1 MPQKYD
7 WASVEMNYVRGI
19 PDEEGKVHWP
29 LPNDLAKM
37 LDCSVDYI
45 HTKIRE
51 GQWKDKKSAYLL
63 KLELSDGDFDIEDP
77 KAEYEK
83 FQRKA
88 YQAASQ
94 ALTII
99 IKKLDVIIKKQEY
112 NLSDLDKL
120 MKMLE
125 RVQLIAKNSIGDN
138 LDDFENAASEFSKL
152 MAKLKSDEKES
163 KNIPE
168 PLPVVTVIDL

>member
-7 WASVEMNYVRGI
+7 WASIEMQYVRGI
-19 PDEEGKVHWP
+19 ENEDGKVHWP
-29 LPNDLAKM
+29 LPNELAKM

-94 ALTII
+94 TLTII

-138 LDDFENAASEFSKL
+138 LDNFEDAKSEFERL
-152 MAKLKSDEKES
+152 MKKLKEDEKVE
-163 KNIPE
+163 KNLPE
-168 PLPVVTVIDL
+168 PLPAITVTDL

>member
-7 WASVEMNYVRGI
+7 WASVEMQYVRGI
-19 PDEEGKVHWP
+19 EDKDGKVHWP
-29 LPNDLAKM
+29 LPNDLAKT
-37 LDCSVDYI
+37 LECNVDYI

-51 GQWKDKKSAYLL
+51 GQWKEKKSAYLMR
-63 KLELSDGDFDIEDP
+63 LELSDGDFEIEDP

-94 ALTII
+94 TLTII
-99 IKKLDVIIKKQEY
+99 IKKLEYFIKNQEY
-112 NLSDLDKL
+112 NLEDLNKL

-125 RVQLIAKNSIGDN
+125 RIQLIAKNSIGEN
-138 LDDFENAASEFSKL
+138 LENFEGAVSEFERL
-152 MAKLKSDEKES
+152 MKKLKEDEKTEIEKS
-163 KNIPE
+163 IKIE
-168 PLPVVTVIDL
+168 PL